1 MTTTVQWAPAD
12 IRPTARARQLAEYA
26 APVLAWFFL
35 GAGVMRLLPVPFDV
49 ALSEGWG
56 LPLWFRTCVGLAELA
71 VGALALQPRWR
82 PVGLVGIGT
91 VMVAAGT
98 VHAAL
103 GHAMV
108 VAVPLNGCLALAAF
122 ATAWM
127 LRDELL
133 EGEVLR

>member
-1 MTTTVQWAPAD
+1 MTATTA
-12 IRPTARARQLAEYA
+12 RPTSTTPPTTRARRLAEQV

-49 ALSEGWG
+49 ALFEGWG
-56 LPLWFRTCVGLAELA
+56 LPGWFRTCVGLAELA
-71 VGALALQPRWR
+71 VGALALRPGWR

-98 VHAAL
+98 VHAVL

-108 VAVPLNGCLALAAF
+108 VAVPLNGGLALAAF
-122 ATAWM
+122 ATAWT
-127 LRDELL
+127 LR
-133 EGEVLR
+133 GEVLDAEVPR